1 MSPANFLRVALR
13 VPQTLGAWQRRAVD
27 EVRRLQGVSLVA
39 IGEETDR
46 ASDVLIDFVGGGS
59 GESIRAAPRVGVWRY
74 GFGDGAHLAG
84 GAPGTIVRLYQTAG
98 PGDIGTV
105 LREGWFGVR
114 TRESPGTADIG
125 SRVAGWAARALGDL
139 VTGDLDALDRSP
151 QFIGDTRDAVPPK
164 TRWSATDV
172 VAAAVFNVRKRERW
186 TIGLVP
192 ISWRTLLERRT
203 LPEPAWLIGQPRDR
217 FYADPFP
224 IEITARGVRV
234 LAEDYR
240 FGSGR
245 GHIVELE
252 IARDGAI
259 RSVREAIVPAGHTSY
274 PFVLR
279 SHERLLCVPEA
290 AWLDSVLTYELDPT
304 TAKWQPRGE
313 LLAGFAAADPTPLEH
328 EGRWWLFCTN
338 RREEG
343 RTELHVFSAA
353 DWRGPWEPHPQNPVK
368 SDARSSRPAGAC
380 VRIDGTLYRPAQNC
394 ARRYGGGITVNR
406 VIELTRR
413 RFREE
418 PILAIEPRP
427 TWHWPDG
434 IHTINAVGDLIVVDG
449 LRVERRL

>member
-1 MSPANFLRVALR
+1 VALR
-13 VPQTLGAWQRRAVD
+13 VPRALAAWQRRAVD
-27 EVRRLQGVSLVA
+27 QARRVEGVSLVGVVA
-39 IGEETDR
+39 ETDPTI
-46 ASDVLIDFVGGGS
+46 DVLIDFAGDGS
-59 GESIRAAPRVGVWRY
+59 DEPIRPVPRVGIWRY

-84 GAPGTIVRLYQTAG
+84 GAPGTLARLYQTAG
-98 PGDIGTV
+98 ADANGTV
-105 LREGWFGVR
+105 LREGWFGAR
-114 TRESPGTADIG
+114 TRESPGTEDVGA
-125 SRVAGWAARALGDL
+125 RVAGWTALGL
-139 VTGDLDALDRSP
+139 RGLATGEFEALHDPPR
-151 QFIGDTRDAVPPK
+151 FIGDTPHALPPK
-164 TRWSATDV
+164 TRWSAAAA

-192 ISWRTLLERRT
+192 ISWRTLLEHEI
-203 LPEPAWLIGQPRDR
+203 LPEPAWLVGQPRDR

-224 IEITARGVRV
+224 IEITTGGVRV

-240 FGSGR
+240 FATGR
-245 GHIVELE
+245 GHIVELD

-259 RSVREAIVPAGHTSY
+259 RSVREAIVADGHTSY
-274 PFVLR
+274 PFLLR
-279 SHERLLCVPEA
+279 SGDRLLCIPES
-290 AWLDSVLTYELDPT
+290 AWRDGVLTYELDPT
-304 TAKWQPRGE
+304 TERWHPHSGSLE
-313 LLAGFAAADPTPLEH
+313 GFAAADPTLVEH

-406 VIELTRR
+406 VIELTTR

-418 PILAIEPRP
+418 PILAIEASP
-427 TWHWPDG
+427 TWHWPHG

>member
-1 MSPANFLRVALR
+1 MRPPANSLRVAVR
-13 VPQTLGAWQRRAVD
+13 VPRAMAAWQRRAV
-27 EVRRLQGVSLVA
+27 EETRRVGGVSLVA
-39 IGEETDR
+39 VGEETDQ
-46 ASDVLIDFVGGGS
+46 ASDVLIDFVGGAS
-59 GESIRAAPRVGVWRY
+59 DEPIRAAPRVGVWRY

-84 GAPGTIVRLYQTAG
+84 GAPGTIARLYQTAG

-105 LREGWFGVR
+105 LREGWFGAR
-114 TRESPGTADIG
+114 TRESPGTADVG
-125 SRVAGWAARALGDL
+125 ARVAGWAARALSGL
-139 VTGDLDALDRSP
+139 VAGDLDALDRP
-151 QFIGDTRDAVPPK
+151 PRFIGDTSDALPPK
-164 TRWSATDV
+164 TRWSAADV
-172 VAAAVFNVRKRERW
+172 VATAVFDLRKRERW
-186 TIGLVP
+186 TLGLVP
-192 ISWRTLLERRT
+192 ISWQTLLDRGA

-224 IEITARGVRV
+224 IEITERGVRV

-245 GHIVELE
+245 GHIVDLE

-259 RSVREAIVPAGHTSY
+259 RSTREAIVPPGHTSY
-274 PFVLR
+274 PFIVR
-279 SHERLLCVPEA
+279 SNERLFCVPEA
-290 AWLDSVLTYELDPT
+290 AWVDSVLTYELDPT
-304 TAKWQPRGE
+304 TREWQRHGE
-313 LLAGFAAADPTPLEH
+313 LLAGFAAADPTLVEH

-343 RTELHVFSAA
+343 RTELHVFSAV

-380 VRIDGTLYRPAQNC
+380 VTIDGALYRPAQNC

-418 PILAIEPRP
+418 PVLAIEARP
-427 TWHWPDG
+427 TWRWPDG
-434 IHTINAVGDLIVVDG
+434 IHTINAISDLIVVDG
-449 LRVERRL
+449 LRVE